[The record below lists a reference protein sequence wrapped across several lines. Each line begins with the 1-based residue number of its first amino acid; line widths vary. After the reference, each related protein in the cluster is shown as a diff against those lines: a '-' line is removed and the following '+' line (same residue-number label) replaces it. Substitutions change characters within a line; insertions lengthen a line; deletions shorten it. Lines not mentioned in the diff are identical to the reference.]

1 MLNTNKLTHQ
11 RHYLPTKSPV
21 NFPIREDEPTSVYA
35 FALSNEKSLTPCE
48 LEVKNYIF
56 NSFLKIKIN
65 FLHVF
70 DLESQRDPEAR
81 VLSLDHLVTC
91 KIYHFNAFK
100 KLRDFVGETDFVQSI
115 MRCSKWEAKGGK
127 SGASFF
133 KSHDKRFVIKHIGV
147 KGKDFKNF
155 KISFSAIF

>member
-1 MLNTNKLTHQ
+1 M
-11 RHYLPTKSPV
+11 
-21 NFPIREDEPTSVYA
+21 
-35 FALSNEKSLTPCE
+35 
-48 LEVKNYIF
+48 
-56 NSFLKIKIN
+56 
-65 FLHVF
+65 
-70 DLESQRDPEAR
+70 
-81 VLSLDHLVTC
+81 TC

-147 KGKDFKNF
+147 KEVKTIVDKGSLYVDYVISNQKSDKTSCLAKIYGVFQIQFKHNEA
-155 KISFSAIF
+155 KSHYLVMEVGCPL